1 MIVFNRKNVSYSL
14 SDGVFGQVL
23 RHRVKTSDKNVER
36 FRPLPQNVDFVRQKV
51 SKLLVVLQ
59 QVDVL
64 VRIRVNE
71 VLERVESH
79 ELVEVL
85 VGHFRQNQLPAFPV
99 VGLTHHGG
107 GMARK
112 VFQKTPLKNK
122 LQ

>member
-1 MIVFNRKNVSYSL
+1 L

-85 VGHFRQNQLPAFPV
+85 VCHFRQNQLPSFPV
-99 VGLTHHGG
+99 VGLTHHGA